1 MSKDHLE
8 RKTYR
13 KSPGRQYGYDYDPLR
28 SNVGQSQSGSRRGE
42 TASRPGALLAQRP
55 DPKRT
60 RQLLRQSIIASKA
73 QAIDEEMGAVGS
85 VEPEPLAHYQ
95 PLQEQWEGEPTRS
108 RRPASQSGRQ
118 VSPARPAAPP
128 TRKLPAIDD
137 DRYADYDSSEIRSAS
152 RSGRLARPV
161 TRGVPDQEERGA
173 WRDYDET
180 MDSDLEYDDPFD
192 VSERS
197 PSQRPA
203 PNSRVA
209 GRIERQRYDDEYY
222 DDGKIYEDLEAVDRE
237 DNRPPVGRLRKKNK
251 LSRRNLL
258 MGAGAVAL
266 GAGIVSAYELAPKVP
281 QAIGNVGSNVE
292 HQVQDAFN
300 KGVAQGAN
308 DARKQLLS
316 ELDTIESFTLD
327 GALSAAALTR
337 KAYDV
342 FVSPVV
348 KFGAALT
355 SDFLKAM
362 RDAFKTARGILININ
377 QDNATL
383 AAIQEV
389 LNAWVDQADNLP
401 KQLDAITQTDLD
413 GAQAY
418 LRALQRKIADEKA
431 KLNNATPT
439 ATAAPSSHQTPTSKP
454 AH

>member
-73 QAIDEEMGAVGS
+73 QAIDEEMGAVGYG
-85 VEPEPLAHYQ
+85 EPEPLAPYQ
-95 PLQEQWEGEPTRS
+95 PLPEQWEDEPTRS

-118 VSPARPAAPP
+118 VPSARPAAPP
-128 TRKLPAIDD
+128 TRKLPPIDD
-137 DRYADYDSSEIRSAS
+137 DRYDDYGASEIRSAS
-152 RSGRLARPV
+152 RNGRLARPV
-161 TRGVPDQEERGA
+161 TRGIPDQEERGA

-180 MDSDLEYDDPFD
+180 MDSDSEYDDPFD
-192 VSERS
+192 ASGRS
-197 PSQRPA
+197 PSLRPA
-203 PNSRVA
+203 PRSRVSE
-209 GRIERQRYDDEYY
+209 RIERQRYDDGYY
-222 DDGKIYEDLEAVDRE
+222 DDGKVYEDLEAVDRE

-316 ELDTIESFTLD
+316 ELDSIESFTLD
-327 GALSAAALTR
+327 GALAAAALTR

-355 SDFLKAM
+355 RDFLKAM

-431 KLNNATPT
+431 KLNSATPT

-454 AH
+454 SH